1 MNPADQSEQRTDTR
15 VSTQRPDL
23 TPVSIATADSDL
35 LIVPAA
41 AKWPGGAV
49 AELAPRG
56 SIAPITATGIG
67 MRNRRYGYQVDERA
81 CATLG
86 GDPSQRTVFALTSS
100 PAVFISG
107 ASLSDRIVE
116 VSASSMAIDS
126 PLTPA
131 QLVSAHIGSTDE
143 IARSKL
149 PPGFAYAGL
158 CDLESGNDPLYG
170 VIRIDDL
177 DVVLE

>member
-1 MNPADQSEQRTDTR
+1 MP
-15 VSTQRPDL
+15 
-23 TPVSIATADSDL
+23 
-35 LIVPAA
+35 
-41 AKWPGGAV
+41 
-49 AELAPRG
+49 
-56 SIAPITATGIG
+56 
-67 MRNRRYGYQVDERA
+67 NRRYGYRVDERA

-100 PAVFISG
+100 PAVLISG

-116 VSASSMAIDS
+116 VSESGMANDG

-131 QLVSAHIGSTDE
+131 QLVSAHIASTDE

-149 PPGFAYAGL
+149 PAGFAYAGL
-158 CDLESGNDPLYG
+158 CDLETGDNPLYG

-177 DVVLE
+177 DVMPE